1 MNDCIFCKI
10 IANEIPSYK
19 VYEDDQV
26 LAFLDLSQV
35 TKGHTLLI
43 PKTHVPDIFS
53 FDEETAAML
62 FSRVPK
68 IARALEAAFP
78 DMKGLNIINNNKEL
92 AYQSVFHSHLH
103 LIPRYTA
110 EDDFKIRF
118 VNNQEKYTP
127 ETMKEIAKKIATQ
140 VN

>member
-1 MNDCIFCKI
+1 MNDCVFCKI

-19 VYEDDQV
+19 VYEDEQV

-53 FDEETAAML
+53 FDEELSKTL

-78 DMKGLNIINNNKEL
+78 DMKGLNIVNNNKEL

-103 LIPRYTA
+103 LIPRYSK

-127 ETMKEIAKKIATQ
+127 ENMKEIANQIAAQ
-140 VN
+140 VK